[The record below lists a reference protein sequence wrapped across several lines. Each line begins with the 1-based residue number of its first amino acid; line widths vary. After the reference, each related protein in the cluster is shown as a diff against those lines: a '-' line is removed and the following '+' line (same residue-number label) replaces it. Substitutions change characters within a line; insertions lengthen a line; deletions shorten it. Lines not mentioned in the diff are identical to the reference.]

1 MIKLPSRMAAAAISA
16 SLLLSCC
23 CVVPPAY
30 ATQRTNASDDS
41 TRATIVDGEL
51 GGVSISYARDQDGVE
66 ESGTYVIFYNTTRS
80 ILYHTGTGNTDQ
92 VTGTASGNTIT
103 LDSTFAAERQLWTI
117 EKRDGDDGYNVKSV
131 ASGRYLDLSQT
142 TAANGHVKTSEQPVR
157 VDITFHQ
164 DSGTYSLSNGSN
176 YLTHGSTAGNKYYCS
191 TSTDATLI
199 QFQLYEKTEVLPT
212 VVEGNPKGTDAISVP
227 FNSEATGSRHFRI
240 PSLYTLDNGWIVA
253 ASDIRWTTSG
263 DSPQNLDTI
272 VSVSKDNGQTWEWEV
287 VNYFSDMTESTTS
300 TASASFIDPSIVQD
314 RNGTVHMVVD
324 ACPSYVGLMGGNHM
338 GQESTGF
345 DDQGRLLVA
354 MATAGTYAPTTVSS
368 YTYYVDLNN
377 GNDLAVVG
385 SDEGTDVTLYPICS
399 ADGTVSDTWVD
410 AWLNVYEKSTEDGTF
425 TKLYVA
431 QLGNSSKRV
440 QKNLFYQNSEWKVYP
455 VFYIMYRSAQVTD
468 KGLTWSAPQFLD
480 IKMAANEKFTGV
492 CPGRGNTMSF
502 NGKERIVFPLYDN
515 RTGNELASVIYSDD
529 GGITWQRGQHNGN
542 LNGVGKT
549 SESQVVTLP
558 NGDLRMYSRNTINYV
573 SYADSTDGGVT
584 WGQCQP
590 DEALFSQKSGG
601 GCMVSFINLEGTLVG
616 PDDQE
621 YDNLILGSYARIQR
635 SEGVVR
641 IGSVAEDGTVTWLN
655 DDATRYTGVNNCF
668 AYSCVSQLQ
677 EDGKATDTFGILYE
691 NQSSPCQIAF
701 ETLTVE
707 DLLGTGWYMV
717 QDESEKVTL
726 SLDQTFV
733 NLNVDESIQVEAT
746 VVPDGSATVTWASDT
761 PGVATVNDSGL
772 VTGKA
777 SGIAT
782 ITATATAPNGIVRI
796 ARLSVAVQGEDGI
809 VLPQLFR
816 DVIAEEQHEAVT
828 TYDLDTDGIDSGSVY
843 AIYHAGTKRILYH
856 ANNATNTDQVTG
868 SVSESALALDV
879 SYAASRQLWR
889 ITQTDNGY
897 TVQSMEAD
905 GKYLKLNDTAT
916 NPGTRVPVQSDPY
929 TLTIEAGSTPGTYT
943 IAHTVNSQKLYLSH
957 TTTATEQ
964 YNVSADACELQLFK
978 VNTIDAHSTYQVT
991 LSGLQALVDFVGSLN
1006 QQSYTSD
1013 SWDALQS
1020 AKQAANSLLDEEVST
1035 YLDETQAQSKLTET
1049 TDMSETLYQAWLE
1062 LTPAHTYGQPV
1073 FEWNADHTQATVTF
1087 TCNQDNCEYT
1097 KTVDAQ
1103 ISSAVKTPATCTVK
1117 GITTYTA
1124 TVVFEGET
1132 YTATKDVQDIPV
1144 IAHTY
1149 GDPEFTWAADDKS
1162 ATATFTCT
1170 CGDEKTVEA
1179 EITSAVKTEAT
1190 CTQMGTTT
1198 YTATVEFEGKTYTA
1212 TKDVQDIPVTDHHYE
1227 GGICVVCGAED
1238 PDYVK
1243 PTDPVETD
1251 PVETDPAVTDKPVV
1265 TEKPQPTAKPQD
1277 KVEVTVSQEEKV
1289 ETAVGGVS
1297 IVLNNVGKVFETGI
1311 NVIVEKISQ
1320 GDIFTNVETAL
1331 ANVVEKMDNTAIF
1344 EFTAENAQGQ
1354 KVQPQGNLSVTFA
1367 IPSNL
1372 SENNLKMFYVSV
1384 TGEKEEIAITVNK
1397 AERTVTANLEHF
1409 STYVLVNVVA
1419 DTTDGG
1425 NVPQTG
1431 DNASLTLYVVATMS
1445 CMALL
1450 SATVIVY
1457 RKQRNI

>member
-30 ATQRTNASDDS
+30 ATQSTKASDDS

-51 GGVSISYARDQDGVE
+51 GGASISYARDQDGVE
-66 ESGTYVIFYNTTRS
+66 EGGTYVIFYNTTRS

-103 LDSTFAAERQLWTI
+103 LASNFAAERQLWTI

-131 ASGRYLDLSQT
+131 DSGRYLDLSQT

-212 VVEGNPKGTDAISVP
+212 VVEGNPKGTEAISVP
-227 FNSEATGSRHFRI
+227 FSSEATGSQHFRI

-253 ASDIRWTTSG
+253 ASDIRWATST

-272 VSVSKDNGQTWEWEV
+272 VSISKDNGQTWEWDV

-314 RNGTVHMVVD
+314 SSGTVHMVVD

-345 DDQGRLLVA
+345 DAQGRLLVA
-354 MATAGTYAPTTVSS
+354 KATAGTYAPTTVSS

-440 QKNLFYQNSEWKVYP
+440 QKNLFYQNSEWKAYP

-492 CPGRGNTMSF
+492 CPGRGNTMSY

-529 GGITWQRGQHNGN
+529 GGATWQRGQHNGN

-573 SYADSTDGGVT
+573 SYADSSDGGVT
-584 WGQCQP
+584 WSQCQP

-929 TLTIEAGSTPGTYT
+929 ALTIEAGSTPGTYT

-991 LSGLQALVDFVGSLN
+991 LSGLQALVEFVGSLDPD
-1006 QQSYTSD
+1006 SYSTD
-1013 SWDALQS
+1013 SWAALQTALS
-1020 AKQAANSLLDEEVST
+1020 AANDLLSSDDASPVFVEQTDAQAHLEQVT
-1035 YLDETQAQSKLTET
+1035 DLTQA
-1049 TDMSETLYQAWLE
+1049 LYATWLS
-1062 LTPAHTYGQPV
+1062 LASAPCQHTYGQPV
-1073 FEWNADHTQATVTF
+1073 FHWSKDYTQATATF
-1087 TCNQDNCEYT
+1087 TCTQADCGHTE
-1097 KTVDAQ
+1097 TVDAK
-1103 ISSAVKTPATCTVK
+1103 VTVQDK
-1117 GITTYTA
+1117 DGTTTYTA
-1124 TVVFEGET
+1124 TVVFMNET
-1132 YTATKDVQDIPV
+1132 YTAQQVLKN
-1144 IAHTY
+1144 
-1149 GDPEFTWAADDKS
+1149 
-1162 ATATFTCT
+1162 
-1170 CGDEKTVEA
+1170 
-1179 EITSAVKTEAT
+1179 
-1190 CTQMGTTT
+1190 
-1198 YTATVEFEGKTYTA
+1198 
-1212 TKDVQDIPVTDHHYE
+1212 
-1227 GGICVVCGAED
+1227 
-1238 PDYVK
+1238 PDG
-1243 PTDPVETD
+1243 TDPVD
-1251 PVETDPAVTDKPVV
+1251 PSPSAPVETGGDVTVDNNTDIQVSVGNANKVFDKGTVITIDSVESGKIYDIVKQALKNMVASMDHVVILEINATRDGKPVQPDGAVQV
-1265 TEKPQPTAKPQD
+1265 TFQIPD
-1277 KVEVTVSQEEKV
+1277 
-1289 ETAVGGVS
+1289 
-1297 IVLNNVGKVFETGI
+1297 
-1311 NVIVEKISQ
+1311 
-1320 GDIFTNVETAL
+1320 
-1331 ANVVEKMDNTAIF
+1331 
-1344 EFTAENAQGQ
+1344 
-1354 KVQPQGNLSVTFA
+1354 NLS
-1367 IPSNL
+1367 PDH
-1372 SENNLKMFYVSV
+1372 LKLFYVAEDG
-1384 TGEKEEIAITVNK
+1384 TTQEIAITVDK
-1397 AERTVTANLEHF
+1397 DARTVTANLEHF
-1409 STYVLVNVVA
+1409 STYVLANVVTSA
-1419 DTTDGG
+1419 TDEG
-1425 NVPQTG
+1425 VPGTG
-1431 DNASLTLYVVATMS
+1431 DTSQMMLYVVALVAS
-1445 CMALL
+1445 VSLL
-1450 SATVIVY
+1450 CATVVVS
-1457 RKQRNI
+1457 RKRRS